1 MQEFRNMPSQHEITL
16 EYSSAKEIVLEYVQ
30 SCPEKHLSTG
40 DTREAIPSKKKQK
53 KRRRVWLWVFP
64 AAVSLAAIIFAI
76 CMILP
81 TLRSPSL
88 PFQGNSTPS
97 SQQEGK
103 LTSIP
108 TVSAEPG
115 VKMQINRQ
123 HGQTLTAQEI
133 YAQVNPATVTV
144 VTSTSSGS
152 GMIGTGVIFTSDG
165 YVLTNFHVIEGGS
178 ACYAMLS
185 TGRSY
190 EARLVAYD
198 DNSDIAILKL
208 LNAQDLS
215 TVDFG
220 DSDALVVGDPAYAI
234 GNPLGVD
241 LRGTLTDGI
250 ISATSREVTSSGRTL
265 SVLQTNAALNSG
277 NSGGPLI
284 NQYGQVVG
292 INTIKM
298 SSTVSSGSVEGLGFA
313 LPSNSVFYVVNDL
326 LTYGY
331 SRGEPTFGMMVV
343 SIADDLGNGEFGLQI
358 KSVNQNSPAEKA
370 GLQAGDYILS
380 VDGQQVPT
388 SSDLIR
394 LRRTHGFGDSMH
406 FSVWRNGQHL
416 EVDLTL

>member
-1 MQEFRNMPSQHEITL
+1 
-16 EYSSAKEIVLEYVQ
+16 
-30 SCPEKHLSTG
+30 
-40 DTREAIPSKKKQK
+40 
-53 KRRRVWLWVFP
+53 
-64 AAVSLAAIIFAI
+64 
-76 CMILP
+76 
-81 TLRSPSL
+81 
-88 PFQGNSTPS
+88 
-97 SQQEGK
+97 
-103 LTSIP
+103 
-108 TVSAEPG
+108 
-115 VKMQINRQ
+115 
-123 HGQTLTAQEI
+123 
-133 YAQVNPATVTV
+133 
-144 VTSTSSGS
+144 
-152 GMIGTGVIFTSDG
+152 
-165 YVLTNFHVIEGGS
+165 
-178 ACYAMLS
+178 MLS
-185 TGRSY
+185 IGRSY

-208 LNAQDLS
+208 LNAQDLP

-406 FSVWRNGQHL
+406 FSIWRSGQHL
-416 EVDLTL
+416 EINLTL